1 MKQFQMEN
9 NTSKETTSGSANGVS
24 VWYWVLRGVVGLI
37 ILVGNGPVIYL
48 VVTCRRL
55 HTISN
60 WFILSLSLA
69 DLFVG
74 VFLIPVST
82 SCALWTPCNFSVL
95 NLSFDLL
102 LFVSIANMCA
112 MTADRYLSVVQP
124 LTYRQKMTK
133 SRVSLWIVAAWV
145 IPIVFSLIPLA
156 WIFSDSVETKERAT
170 AIYGTFQ
177 IISFNVLPCVIML
190 LVYGHIFVISQKHSR
205 QIRAFTVNHHTA
217 DPEELN
223 LRQTRQERSA
233 TRVFGLV
240 VIFFLLC
247 WILSAYRHFCGYFKL
262 RCHISFG
269 TVLASRFLMV
279 LNSAINPFIYAFLK
293 EDVKKEVRI
302 KLCRNQTAA
311 RVSVPHITVA
321 DTGPTS
327 REKSL

>member
-1 MKQFQMEN
+1 
-9 NTSKETTSGSANGVS
+9 
-24 VWYWVLRGVVGLI
+24 
-37 ILVGNGPVIYL
+37 
-48 VVTCRRL
+48 
-55 HTISN
+55 
-60 WFILSLSLA
+60 
-69 DLFVG
+69 
-74 VFLIPVST
+74 
-82 SCALWTPCNFSVL
+82 
-95 NLSFDLL
+95 
-102 LFVSIANMCA
+102 

-190 LVYGHIFVISQKHSR
+190 LVYGHIFVISQKHLR

-217 DPEELN
+217 VPEELN

-311 RVSVPHITVA
+311 RVSVPRITVA